1 MIRAVWKKMN
11 KEAHSSSFSQSFID
25 IAINWGRVAMFMYK
39 HEDGHSI
46 QDADMKNRIMSLI
59 FRPIP

>member
-1 MIRAVWKKMN
+1 MN